1 MPTLTANLVSA
12 NPDSE
17 DPGCLSIGDLSR
29 EFDVTPRTIRFYED
43 RGLLTPTRR
52 GQNRVYSGRDRIR
65 LMLILRGKR
74 LGFSISEIAEILDLY
89 DAPEGEV
96 GQLDHFV
103 AKIRERRDALRKPV
117 KTSPSSM
124 SWTIEARCIA
134 QLESAGLSYLSLPD
148 LLPDSVD
155 KQLEPIDVYVN
166 VK

>member
-1 MPTLTANLVSA
+1 MDT
-12 NPDSE
+12 
-17 DPGCLSIGDLSR
+17 LSIGDLSR

-103 AKIRERRDALRKPV
+103 AKIRERRDALRKQAEDVPLCV
-117 KTSPSSM
+117 F
-124 SWTIEARCIA
+124 EATGLDVETAKRLVQDLRA
-134 QLESAGLSYLSLPD
+134 LRDRLDGGLS
-148 LLPDSVD
+148 
-155 KQLEPIDVYVN
+155 
-166 VK
+166 

>member
-1 MPTLTANLVSA
+1 MDT
-12 NPDSE
+12 
-17 DPGCLSIGDLSR
+17 LSIGDLSR

-74 LGFSISEIAEILDLY
+74 LSFSISEIAEILDLY

-103 AKIRERRDALRKPV
+103 AKIRERRDALRKQAEDIATV
-117 KTSPSSM
+117 LDELDHV
-124 SWTIEARCIA
+124 EARCIA
-134 QLESAGLSYLSLPD
+134 QLESAGLKLPE
-148 LLPDSVD
+148 SA
-155 KQLEPIDVYVN
+155 
-166 VK
+166 